1 MKKES
6 ENIENNKKFFGII
19 AIFFVIILII
29 LIILY
34 LGFITY
40 KENIQNMIDNS
51 SSESKEPNNESKGSV
66 QEKTSI
72 ESNPVASTRLVGVIN
87 ALNNPFIENVGENIG
102 YIYNKGFIDVNSLS
116 NDYIIYTALY
126 YLKERNELEDNNEP
140 KYQKKVSKILVD
152 STIKNIFGDITYNA
166 NAYLGNGI
174 TCPNGYYEP
183 NEEYFY
189 INTNCETG
197 TNKVENYNIKIV
209 QGMKSVDIYQ
219 AIGYV
224 SYNGTKRVYKDKAM
238 KELVAE
244 DDNYEISIKDYN
256 NFMQYK
262 FSFTK
267 GSDNLYHFHSVDVVS

>member
-1 MKKES
+1 MKNEE
-6 ENIENNKKFFGII
+6 ENVGKKI
-19 AIFFVIILII
+19 ASVAVIFIALIL
-29 LIILY
+29 LILY
-34 LGFITY
+34 LGYTTY
-40 KENIQNMIDNS
+40 KDNANNMNSNNTSIDDNIPKD
-51 SSESKEPNNESKGSV
+51 NNE
-66 QEKTSI
+66 EENTNI
-72 ESNPVASTRLVGVIN
+72 DSNPVVSTRLIGVIN
-87 ALNNPFIENVGENIG
+87 ALNNPFIENIGDNVG
-102 YIYNKGFIDVNSLS
+102 YIYNKGFTDTNSIS

-140 KYQKKVSKILVD
+140 KYQKKVAKSIVD

-183 NEEYFY
+183 SEEYFY

-197 TNKVENYNIKIV
+197 TNKVESYNIKIV

-224 SYNGTKRVYKDKAM
+224 SYNGTKKVYKDRAM

-256 NFMQYK
+256 NFIQYK

-267 GSDNLYHFHSVDVVS
+267 SSDNLYHFHSVDVVRQ